1 MVVQDVSLMAP
12 MISVDGIIQTFLCN
26 NDMMVQM
33 DCIKCGANVI
43 ETDSSSKILICEICE
58 YVQ

>member
-1 MVVQDVSLMAP
+1 MK
-12 MISVDGIIQTFLCN
+12 
-26 NDMMVQM
+26 
-33 DCIKCGANVI
+33 DCMKCGANVV